1 MRQVMP
7 HRSNIGVESPACKR
21 FLGWLRASG
30 TRWRKAGDPPE
41 AGLVFRSRII
51 PFESTHYGSRP
62 GSAIAQPQ
70 LSEIAVMLKRHN
82 SRSFF

>member
-21 FLGWLRASG
+21 FLGWLRPSG
-30 TRWRKAGDPPE
+30 TRRRKTHERPE
-41 AGLVFRSRII
+41 AGLVFRSRITPI
-51 PFESTHYGSRP
+51 ESANYVSRSC
-62 GSAIAQPQ
+62 SAIAQPQ